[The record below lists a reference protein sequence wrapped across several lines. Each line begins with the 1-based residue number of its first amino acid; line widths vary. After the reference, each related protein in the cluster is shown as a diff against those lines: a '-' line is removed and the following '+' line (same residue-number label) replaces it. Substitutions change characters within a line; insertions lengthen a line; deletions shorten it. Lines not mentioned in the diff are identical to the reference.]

1 MGRYVL
7 ISFYENTLRS
17 WEDVFKLKIVVL
29 IESKK
34 AACLP
39 HSLNGAH
46 PKTHSKK
53 KGAGTRCSS
62 GVNQRGFMGFAPPR
76 VWPRSPPSLLPGGPA
91 RGPWQEEGGR
101 ARWGA
106 GCRGAAGVP
115 GAAGGSSPRCCRS
128 PLPFDPNLLKIFEG
142 FTLAALCM
150 FRITEHVGNFN
161 KKWFIDSN

>member
-62 GVNQRGFMGFAPPR
+62 GVNQRGFMGFALPR
-76 VWPRSPPSLLPGGPA
+76 VWPRSPPSPAPGGTSP
-91 RGPWQEEGGR
+91 GPLAGGGR
-101 ARWGA
+101 PSPAGCWVPG
-106 GCRGAAGVP
+106 GCRGA
-115 GAAGGSSPRCCRS
+115 GGCRGLLAQV
-128 PLPFDPNLLKIFEG
+128 LP
-142 FTLAALCM
+142 LAAPL
-150 FRITEHVGNFN
+150 
-161 KKWFIDSN
+161 